1 MLAIPSLQNSHT
13 QTGHR
18 FGWFEMHFLAEG
30 ENEFQGLIPSEGPFL
45 HEYKHLIRCLICIEE
60 EEEEARE

>member
-1 MLAIPSLQNSHT
+1 
-13 QTGHR
+13 
-18 FGWFEMHFLAEG
+18 MHFLAEG

-60 EEEEARE
+60 EEEEEEARE